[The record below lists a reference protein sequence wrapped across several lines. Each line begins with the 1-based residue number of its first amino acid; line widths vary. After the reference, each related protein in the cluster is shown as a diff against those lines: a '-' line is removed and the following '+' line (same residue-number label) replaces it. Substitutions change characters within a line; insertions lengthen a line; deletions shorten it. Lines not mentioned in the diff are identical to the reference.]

1 MLYRLVITE
10 SQRHHDQ
17 IILQPDQE
25 HYLRRVVRLND
36 GQSFIA
42 INGRGNGWQVE
53 LTTTGGTII
62 AEMNDD
68 RELPIQ
74 VSLMVALPKGS
85 GFDDIVR
92 CTTEL
97 GVSRLYPIISDRTL
111 LKPKENKL
119 VRWRKIAEEA
129 SEQCERFI
137 VPYIAPPLPFLE
149 AIQHIED
156 NSPRFIAVARNTDK
170 HLLNCLNSADLPS
183 QITIVTGCEGGW
195 TTKELQSAIDHNFQP
210 ITLGKRILRAVTA
223 PIAIMAL
230 ISAIAENK

>member
-10 SQRHHDQ
+10 SQRQDNQ
-17 IILQPDQE
+17 IILHPDQE

-36 GQSFIA
+36 GQSFIV
-42 INGRGNGWQVE
+42 INGKGDGWQVK
-53 LTTTGGTII
+53 LTANGGEITAKI
-62 AEMNDD
+62 EEN

-74 VSLMVALPKGS
+74 VNLMVALPKGS

-97 GVSRLYPIISDRTL
+97 GVSRLYPVMGDRTL
-111 LKPKENKL
+111 VKPKENKL

-129 SEQCERFI
+129 SEQCERLI

-149 AIQHIED
+149 AIKQIEED
-156 NSPRFIAVARNTDK
+156 SPRFIAVARNTEK
-170 HLLNCLNSADLPS
+170 HLINSINPMDLPS
-183 QITIVTGCEGGW
+183 QITIATGCEGGW
-195 TTKELQSAIDHNFQP
+195 TTKELQSAIAHNFQP

-223 PIAIMAL
+223 PIAIMSL
-230 ISAIAENK
+230 IASLAEK

>member
-10 SQRHHDQ
+10 SQRQDNK
-17 IILQPDQE
+17 IILHPDQE

-36 GQSFIA
+36 GQFFIA
-42 INGRGNGWQVE
+42 INGRGNGWQVK
-53 LTTTGGTII
+53 LTPIGGEIT
-62 AEMNDD
+62 NDIVENK
-68 RELPIQ
+68 ELPME
-74 VSLMVALPKGS
+74 VSLMVSLPKGS

-97 GVSRLYPIISDRTL
+97 GVSRLYPIMADRTL

-119 VRWRKIAEEA
+119 VRWRKIAQEA
-129 SEQCERFI
+129 SEQCERLI

-149 AIQHIED
+149 AIQQMED
-156 NSPRFIAVARNTDK
+156 DSSRFIAVARNTDK
-170 HLLNCLNSADLPS
+170 HLFNCLNPLDLPS
-183 QITIVTGCEGGW
+183 QITIATGCEGGW
-195 TTKELQSAIDHNFQP
+195 TTNEIQSAIAHNFQP

-230 ISAIAENK
+230 IASLAEK

>member
-10 SQRHHDQ
+10 SQRRHDQ

-25 HYLRRVVRLND
+25 HYLRRVIRLND
-36 GQSFIA
+36 GESFIV
-42 INGRGNGWQVE
+42 INGKGDGWQVE
-53 LTTTGGTII
+53 LTPTGGKII
-62 AEMNDD
+62 AEIKDN
-68 RELPIQ
+68 RELSIQ

-92 CTTEL
+92 YTTEL

-129 SEQCERFI
+129 SEQCERLI
-137 VPYIAPPLPFLE
+137 VPYIASPLPFLE
-149 AIQHIED
+149 AIQRIEQE
-156 NSPRFIAVARNTDK
+156 SPRFIAVARNTEN
-170 HLLNCLNSADLPS
+170 HFMNCFNPLDLPS
-183 QITIVTGCEGGW
+183 QITIATGCEGGW
-195 TTKELQSAIDHNFQP
+195 TTKEVQSAIAYNFQP

-230 ISAIAENK
+230 ISAIAEK

>member
-17 IILQPDQE
+17 IILQPEQE

-42 INGRGNGWQVE
+42 INGVGDGWQVE
-53 LTTTGGTII
+53 LTPTGGQII
-62 AEMNDD
+62 SAIQDN

-119 VRWRKIAEEA
+119 VRWRKIAQEA
-129 SEQCERFI
+129 SEQCERLI
-137 VPYIAPPLPFLE
+137 VPYIAPPSSFLE
-149 AIQHIED
+149 AIQHMEA
-156 NSPRFIAVARNTDK
+156 NFPRFIAVARNTDK
-170 HLLNCLNSADLPS
+170 HLLNCLNPDDLPS
-183 QITIVTGCEGGW
+183 QITIATGCEGGW
-195 TTKELQSAIDHNFQP
+195 TTKEVQSAIAHNFQP

-223 PIAIMAL
+223 PIAIMAS
-230 ISAIAENK
+230 ISAITET

>member
-10 SQRHHDQ
+10 SQRQDNQ
-17 IILQPDQE
+17 IILHPDQE

-36 GQSFIA
+36 GQSFIV
-42 INGRGNGWQVE
+42 INGKGDGWQVE
-53 LTTTGGTII
+53 LTATGGKII
-62 AEMNDD
+62 TKLEDN

-97 GVSRLYPIISDRTL
+97 GVSRLYPIMSDRTL
-111 LKPKENKL
+111 LKPNENKL
-119 VRWRKIAEEA
+119 VRWRKIASEA
-129 SEQCERFI
+129 SEQCERLI

-149 AIQHIED
+149 AIKQIED
-156 NSPRFIAVARNTDK
+156 NSPRFIAVARNTEK
-170 HLLNCLNSADLPS
+170 HLINHLNPLDLPS
-183 QITIVTGCEGGW
+183 QITIATGCEGGW
-195 TTKELQSAIDHNFQP
+195 TTNEVQSAIEHNFQP

-223 PIAIMAL
+223 PIAIMSL
-230 ISAIAENK
+230 IASLAEK